1 MTSKEPEE
9 IEYKPFTTGE
19 LLSRM
24 KDAAMLMVDLSYAA
38 LMLKDKELANEV
50 LELGKEIDTLNYHLQ
65 TTVMLATRD
74 AEDAKASQ
82 SILKIAALTN
92 RISDYAEN
100 IVDMVL
106 RDEEVHSTFL
116 EGLKIM
122 DEPIALLQV
131 TENSTILRKSLK
143 ELKIRTKI
151 GVSILA
157 IKRGL
162 EWILNPDKNES
173 FYPGDILIARG
184 GSTGIEKLRELVN
197 PKT

>member
-1 MTSKEPEE
+1 
-9 IEYKPFTTGE
+9 
-19 LLSRM
+19 M

-65 TTVMLATRD
+65 TTVMLAARD
-74 AEDAKASQ
+74 AEDAKAFQ
-82 SILKIAALTN
+82 SILKIASLTN

-106 RDEEVHSTFL
+106 RGEETHSTLL

-122 DEPIALLQV
+122 KEPIALLQV
-131 TENSTILRKSLK
+131 AENSNILRKSFK

-151 GVSILA
+151 GVNILA
-157 IKRGL
+157 IKRAS

-173 FYPGDILIARG
+173 LYPGDVIIVRG
-184 GSTGIEKLRELVN
+184 GSTGVEKLRELVN